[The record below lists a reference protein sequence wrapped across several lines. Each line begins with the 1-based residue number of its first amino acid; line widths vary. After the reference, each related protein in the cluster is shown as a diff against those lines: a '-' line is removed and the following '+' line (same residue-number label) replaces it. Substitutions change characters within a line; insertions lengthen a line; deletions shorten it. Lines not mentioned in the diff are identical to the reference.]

1 MASWILNFTR
11 AGTYCSVLGLRWG
24 LLTDGRLLQ
33 VYDAPVT
40 GVVPAQRLVVELDL
54 DDWIDR
60 EDFERRIWPQAAML
74 TKAAPR
80 EGAALERCAARER
93 IRALLADRPSR
104 TVRALQRE
112 LRTET
117 VLLDTEAVV
126 SLTSELVTMP
136 TPPPRKRST

>member
-1 MASWILNFTR
+1 
-11 AGTYCSVLGLRWG
+11 
-24 LLTDGRLLQ
+24 
-33 VYDAPVT
+33 
-40 GVVPAQRLVVELDL
+40 
-54 DDWIDR
+54 
-60 EDFERRIWPQAAML
+60 ML
-74 TKAAPR
+74 TKAALR

-93 IRALLADRPSR
+93 IRALLADRASR

-126 SLTSELVTMP
+126 SLTSELVTIP

>member
-1 MASWILNFTR
+1 M
-11 AGTYCSVLGLRWG
+11 LGLRWG

-40 GVVPAQRLVVELDL
+40 GVTPDQRLVVELDL
-54 DDWIDR
+54 DDWIDP

-74 TKAAPR
+74 TKAALR

-93 IRALLADRPSR
+93 IRALLADRASR

-126 SLTSELVTMP
+126 SPTSELVTMP